1 MSTNYWQKLLLQ
13 IKINVCLF
21 FHCVIG
27 NSSDFLNLFLEWQEW
42 CLYDLGECKW
52 VAIKLYVKSHWHEP
66 QINIPIPRGYKHCK
80 TRMQI
85 LLWRKKKLSLKGQIQ
100 GKLDSWPKILTLPLL
115 FKRCWTDLNVFTPN
129 RYSQE
134 VVLDQRSSLGDW
146 KRVLGPLLHL
156 VTGEMLTFIP
166 WSWEGCW
173 YIKSSFL
180 IWKFQKVKTL
190 KTYIAWDSGWDLWI
204 VYIMCLGRERWKQP
218 SPGRSLKPLVGIEDT
233 HFLWLR
239 WCVERSR
246 EHGKRLTKK
255 WDDAQLGEGIG
266 GTHHGGIKGKY
277 FSLFP
282 HFLFVC
288 FVFDCVVFVATR
300 GLPLVGAGGATL

>member
-85 LLWRKKKLSLKGQIQ
+85 LLWRKKIKSERPNSR
-100 GKLDSWPKILTLPLL
+100 KLDSWPKILTPLL

-129 RYSQE
+129 ILRSVSIFWTRE
-134 VVLDQRSSLGDW
+134 GRVNFGHESSFRIWPFNLVFSSRLIICILEEIFTMFVTSGDRCLSVVHVSVFTYNFIAAHLLTGHIKYILGKLRNYKIRSLRSFNDEW
-146 KRVLGPLLHL
+146 KRPLFL
-156 VTGEMLTFIP
+156 FAKIQ
-166 WSWEGCW
+166 
-173 YIKSSFL
+173 FL
-180 IWKFQKVKTL
+180 IVGLKLFGKLSMRQGRVNKKITRKVLHYLSK
-190 KTYIAWDSGWDLWI
+190 
-204 VYIMCLGRERWKQP
+204 M
-218 SPGRSLKPLVGIEDT
+218 
-233 HFLWLR
+233 F
-239 WCVERSR
+239 
-246 EHGKRLTKK
+246 
-255 WDDAQLGEGIG
+255 
-266 GTHHGGIKGKY
+266 GIKIPAY
-277 FSLFP
+277 CNIANIYT
-282 HFLFVC
+282 V
-288 FVFDCVVFVATR
+288 
-300 GLPLVGAGGATL
+300 